1 MEPTPGKES
10 VVARLFGFGRKRRT
24 EETPP
29 VEGPEETG
37 FARTDAESVDEDPQV
52 TIPEQVIRSRTPAKR
67 SAKDEAVS
75 AITDSFRE
83 LTGLLGS
90 VTERLD
96 RQDTRATDLADQ
108 LTELPE
114 YLRTLPRLQ
123 QEQTDALKGIGDV
136 AGARGRWGE
145 EQSKALRE
153 LSMRVTEGSEA
164 VAGALRRLPE
174 VQEEQSRA
182 VHVLGERMAESTEAV
197 HGLADGLA
205 KIPEE
210 FRQHAQMQE
219 EAIRQVASAQQ
230 QTAKVIYAGN
240 QKTLQLF
247 HQATQKTLQ
256 TAQKQALA
264 QQEQMEDLLHASI
277 SNMKR
282 MFVLAAAFMGA
293 ALIGVIALL
302 WLR

>member
-1 MEPTPGKES
+1 MAPTPGKES

-52 TIPEQVIRSRTPAKR
+52 TIPEQVIRIRTPAKR

-123 QEQTDALKGIGDV
+123 QEQTDAVRGLGEV
-136 AGARGRWGE
+136 ARAVGE

>member
-1 MEPTPGKES
+1 MEPVPAKES
-10 VVARLFGFGRKRRT
+10 VVARLFGFTRKRQAEAPEAAAPA
-24 EETPP
+24 EES
-29 VEGPEETG
+29 G
-37 FARTDAESVDEDPQV
+37 FARADGDAREEDEEPSV
-52 TIPEQVIRSRTPAKR
+52 TIPEQVIRIRTPAKR
-67 SAKDEAVS
+67 SAKDEAVA

-96 RQDTRATDLADQ
+96 RQDVRSSDLADQ

-123 QEQTDALKGIGDV
+123 EAQNDALRGIGEGVTRSAEV
-136 AGARGRWGE
+136 ARIVGE
-145 EQSKALRE
+145 EQAQALKD

-182 VHVLGERMAESTEAV
+182 VQALGERMAESTEAV

-210 FRQHAQMQE
+210 FRQHAQVQE
-219 EAIRQVASAQQ
+219 EAMAIRSRSRCS
-230 QTAKVIYAGN
+230 TRRPRRPSRRSRSRRRPSRSRWR
-240 QKTLQLF
+240 TSS
-247 HQATQKTLQ
+247 TRPSRT
-256 TAQKQALA
+256 
-264 QQEQMEDLLHASI
+264 
-277 SNMKR
+277 
-282 MFVLAAAFMGA
+282 
-293 ALIGVIALL
+293 
-302 WLR
+302 